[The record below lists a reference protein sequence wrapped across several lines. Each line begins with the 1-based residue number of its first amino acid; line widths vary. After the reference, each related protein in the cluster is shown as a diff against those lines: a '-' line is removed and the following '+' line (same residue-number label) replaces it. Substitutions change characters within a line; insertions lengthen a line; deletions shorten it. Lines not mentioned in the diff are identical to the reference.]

1 MPSAVTGIRFTNHLA
16 PERYLTNQIY
26 LNGSG
31 VAAGDVDGDGL
42 VDLYFCGLDNDNVLY
57 RNLGDW
63 KFEDVT
69 AQAGV
74 ACANLDAT
82 GAALVDID
90 GDGDLDLIVN
100 SVAGGTHV
108 FLNDGQGRFTPAGEV
123 LNRGKGAMSLALADI
138 DGDGFLDLYVANYRA
153 DTIRDHPQTR
163 LHGNMVNGKPV
174 VVSVEGRPVTEP
186 DLVGRFTLSEKSKII
201 EHGEVDALFANL
213 RGSKFSALSFT
224 DGTFLDEDGSPLK
237 DPPYDWGLSV
247 MFRDLNGDGAPD
259 IYVCNDFASA
269 DRVWI
274 NDGKGKF
281 RAIPKLA
288 LRQTSMFSMGIDFA
302 DVNRDG
308 LDDFIVLDMLSR
320 AHPKRHLQVGDLP
333 LNYPRVGEIDN
344 RPQYSHNTL
353 FLNRGDGTYAEIA
366 FFSGV
371 QASEWSWTPIFLDVD
386 LDGYEDLLITT
397 GHELEMM
404 NADVSNRAEAIKAQ
418 KKLSVPEQLALRKMF
433 PRLNTSKVAFRNRG
447 DWTFDD
453 VSAAWGFDTPGV
465 CHGMCLA
472 DLDGDGDLDVVVNNL
487 NGVAGVYRNEC
498 AAPRVAVR
506 LKGLPPNTRGIGAK
520 IWVYGGAVP
529 VQSQEMICGGRYL
542 SSDDPMRVFAGGSS
556 TNAMRI
562 EVRWRSG
569 NRSVVNDVRANRI
582 YEVEE
587 AGAQASSKLKAQSSR
602 GSPGSSDQPS
612 TINHQPVFED
622 ISPLIGHTHQEE
634 PFDDMERQP
643 LLPNKLSQ
651 LGPGVAWY
659 DVDGDGWEDLVI
671 GSGRGGR
678 LAVFR
683 NNGRG
688 GFERWTE
695 TPFEQVVTRD
705 QTTVLGT
712 EFGLLVGSANYED
725 GLTNGACVRRFDGKR
740 KVSGESVPGQGFSVG
755 PLALGDVDGDGDLDL
770 FVGGRVI
777 AGRYPEPAD
786 SLLLKNEGGRLTLA
800 QRFEKVGLVSGA
812 LFSDL
817 DGDGKPELILACEW
831 GPIRIFK
838 NERGKFV
845 PWDAPVIIHDQPSTL
860 KQLTGWWNGVTTG
873 DLDGDGR
880 LDIIASNWGLN
891 SKYRTSREHPRKIY
905 YGDLDGNGTVD
916 VIEAYYN
923 EAMQAEVP
931 GRDLRAVS
939 GALPFVK
946 EKFPTFEAY
955 GKATLQDIYGAKL
968 AELPRLEVTT
978 LESMIFLNRGDH
990 FEARALP
997 PEAQLAPA
1005 YAVCVGDYDGDGTE
1019 DVFLSQNFF
1028 AVAPDSSRCDAGRGL
1043 WLKGDGKGGLT
1054 AVRGQESGV
1063 RAYGEQRGAA
1073 LCDYDRDGRVDLVV
1087 TQNGAET
1094 KLYHNV
1100 GGRPGLRVRLAGP
1113 AGNPQAAGAQMR
1125 LSFGSRQGPVREVH
1139 AGSGYWSQDSAVQV
1153 LGTPEFPTQLEVR
1166 WPGGHTI
1173 TQPVPAQAREILV
1186 EAGEAGARNTGRN
1199 R

>member
-1 MPSAVTGIRFTNHLA
+1 
-16 PERYLTNQIY
+16 
-26 LNGSG
+26 
-31 VAAGDVDGDGL
+31 
-42 VDLYFCGLDNDNVLY
+42 
-57 RNLGDW
+57 
-63 KFEDVT
+63 
-69 AQAGV
+69 
-74 ACANLDAT
+74 
-82 GAALVDID
+82 
-90 GDGDLDLIVN
+90 
-100 SVAGGTHV
+100 
-108 FLNDGQGRFTPAGEV
+108 
-123 LNRGKGAMSLALADI
+123 
-138 DGDGFLDLYVANYRA
+138 
-153 DTIRDHPQTR
+153 
-163 LHGNMVNGKPV
+163 
-174 VVSVEGRPVTEP
+174 
-186 DLVGRFTLSEKSKII
+186 
-201 EHGEVDALFANL
+201 
-213 RGSKFSALSFT
+213 
-224 DGTFLDEDGSPLK
+224 
-237 DPPYDWGLSV
+237 
-247 MFRDLNGDGAPD
+247 
-259 IYVCNDFASA
+259 
-269 DRVWI
+269 
-274 NDGKGKF
+274 
-281 RAIPKLA
+281 
-288 LRQTSMFSMGIDFA
+288 
-302 DVNRDG
+302 
-308 LDDFIVLDMLSR
+308 
-320 AHPKRHLQVGDLP
+320 
-333 LNYPRVGEIDN
+333 
-344 RPQYSHNTL
+344 
-353 FLNRGDGTYAEIA
+353 
-366 FFSGV
+366 
-371 QASEWSWTPIFLDVD
+371 
-386 LDGYEDLLITT
+386 
-397 GHELEMM
+397 
-404 NADVSNRAEAIKAQ
+404 
-418 KKLSVPEQLALRKMF
+418 
-433 PRLNTSKVAFRNRG
+433 
-447 DWTFDD
+447 
-453 VSAAWGFDTPGV
+453 
-465 CHGMCLA
+465 
-472 DLDGDGDLDVVVNNL
+472 
-487 NGVAGVYRNEC
+487 
-498 AAPRVAVR
+498 
-506 LKGLPPNTRGIGAK
+506 
-520 IWVYGGAVP
+520 
-529 VQSQEMICGGRYL
+529 
-542 SSDDPMRVFAGGSS
+542 
-556 TNAMRI
+556 
-562 EVRWRSG
+562 
-569 NRSVVNDVRANRI
+569 
-582 YEVEE
+582 
-587 AGAQASSKLKAQSSR
+587 
-602 GSPGSSDQPS
+602 
-612 TINHQPVFED
+612 
-622 ISPLIGHTHQEE
+622 
-634 PFDDMERQP
+634 ERQP

-678 LAVFR
+678 LAVYR

-860 KQLTGWWNGVTTG
+860 QQLTGWWNGVTTG

-1005 YAVCVGDYDGDGTE
+1005 YALCVGDYDGDGNE

-1063 RAYGEQRGAA
+1063 KAYGEQRGAA
-1073 LCDYDRDGRVDLVV
+1073 LCDYDGDGRVDLVV

-1094 KLYHNV
+1094 KLYRNV
-1100 GGRPGLRVRLAGP
+1100 GGRPGLRVRLKGP
-1113 AGNPQAAGAQMR
+1113 AGNPQAAGAQIH
-1125 LSFGSRQGPVREVH
+1125 LSFGSRPGPVREIH
-1139 AGSGYWSQDSAVQV
+1139 AGSGYWSQDSAIQV
-1153 LGTPEFPTQLEVR
+1153 LGTPEPATRLWLR
-1166 WPGGHTI
+1166 WPGGAT
-1173 TQPVPAQAREILV
+1173 TTNDVP
-1186 EAGEAGARNTGRN
+1186 AGAREVEVDVNGKITV
-1199 R
+1199 